1 MTAEGTIDLVTA
13 ELDRAASSTRE
24 VLRRVRAEQMSAPT
38 PCASWDVHALINH
51 FVGSARWWATM
62 LDGKDAGSAP
72 DSASG
77 PAPDSA
83 PDFAA
88 GDYLAAYE
96 ESILIARAAFTA
108 EGALERIAR
117 MEQGEFTGAA
127 LLGFATTDQF
137 AHGWD
142 LARAIGQPTA
152 ELDPELAEG
161 LLAQA
166 RLAVTDAYRGP
177 DGVAVFGPERP
188 ARNGSGPADRLAAF
202 LGRSV

>member
-1 MTAEGTIDLVTA
+1 MTAQGTTEVTA
-13 ELDRAASSTRE
+13 ELDRAASSTME
-24 VLRRVRAEQMSAPT
+24 VLRQVRAEQLALPT

-51 FVGSARWWATM
+51 FIGSARWWAAM
-62 LDGKDAGSAP
+62 LDGTNEDPTP
-72 DSASG
+72 DY
-77 PAPDSA
+77 
-83 PDFAA
+83 AA

-96 ESILIARAAFTA
+96 ESLRIAGAAFA
-108 EGALERIAR
+108 EEGALERVVQ
-117 MEQGEFTGAA
+117 MPQGEFPGAV

-137 AHGWD
+137 MHGWD

-152 ELDPELAEG
+152 GLDPELAEG

-177 DGVAVFGPERP
+177 DGVAVFGPERQAP
-188 ARNGSGPADRLAAF
+188 AEAPASDRLAAF